1 MATVNDTHF
10 YAACAKL
17 SGMTAK
23 RFFSLKKACG
33 SAEGVWRAPIS
44 QMLACQIERKTAEAI
59 AEARKTVDPERYYE
73 GIRKEGIDVLCF
85 DDERYPA
92 LLKEISPPPF
102 ALFYRGTLPD
112 PNAMLLGIVGTRNV
126 TSYGNH
132 ITPGIVS
139 DLVQNG
145 FGIVSGLCRGIDT
158 IVHGA
163 CLERGG
169 VAIAVLGAGVD
180 DASIYPQRN
189 RLLARHIIENKGCIL
204 SEYPPSTHVQAYHF
218 PIRNRIISGLSR
230 GVIIIECTIR
240 SGTMTTARHALEQ
253 NRDVFAVPGPIYNPM
268 SAGPHLLI
276 KQGAIPLTSSADV
289 CDHYNRSYAQPAQQ
303 RLLIG
308 ENNNEII
315 LLNLLSQTPLAID
328 ELCRMCDLD
337 TRVVTSTLMVMEMKS
352 MVRVIGGTKYVR
364 SVK

>member
-1 MATVNDTHF
+1 
-10 YAACAKL
+10 
-17 SGMTAK
+17 MTAT
-23 RFFSLKKACG
+23 RFFRLKKACG
-33 SAEGVWRAPIS
+33 SAEGVWRASIP
-44 QMLACQIERKTAEAI
+44 QMIACKIEREAAEHI
-59 AEARKTVDPERYYE
+59 AEVRKVLDPERYYE
-73 GIRKEGIDVLCF
+73 TLRTQGIDVLGI
-85 DDERYPA
+85 DDERYPV

-102 ALFYRGTLPD
+102 ALFYRGTLPE
-112 PNAMLLGIVGTRNV
+112 PTAMLLGVVGTRNV
-126 TSYGNH
+126 TTYGSH

-158 IVHGA
+158 IAHTA

-169 VAIAVLGAGVD
+169 VAIAVLGSGVD
-180 DASIYPQRN
+180 DTSIYPQRN

-204 SEYPPSTHVQAYHF
+204 SEYPPSTHVEAYHF

-230 GVIIIECTIR
+230 GVIIIECAIR
-240 SGTMTTARHALEQ
+240 SGTLITARHALEQ

-289 CDHYNRSYAQPAQQ
+289 CDHYNRSYMLTSTQQ

-308 ENNNEII
+308 ENESEIT

-337 TRVVTSTLMVMEMKS
+337 TRVVASTLLVMEMKR

-364 SVK
+364 SL